1 MVEKKDYLGV
11 SSPLSLAGPSSRDE
25 LLQKQLVL
33 TLEKNNMY
41 ESETISALRNSVMN
55 KLEEITKRF
64 IYEASIRKGL
74 TPDDAKEAG
83 GKVLTFGSCRLGVQA
98 ANADID
104 AVCICPRHITRT
116 DFFEGVY
123 KMLAKRPEVTE
134 LTAIRDAFVPIIK
147 LKFSGIPVDLLCA
160 RLNLSTIPDDLDI
173 DDTSLLVPL
182 DERCIRSVNGTRV
195 ADEILKSVPD
205 IPTFQTAV
213 RCIKLWATRR
223 GIYSNILGFLGGVAW
238 ALMVARVCQLY
249 PNACASTVASKVFS
263 IMVNWQW
270 PHPVVLRES
279 LEGPHLSS
287 IQSWNPKR
295 NPIDKT
301 HKMPII
307 TPAYPTMCSTHNM
320 TNSTFRIV
328 IGECKRAAQI
338 MDKIMVGSLP
348 WDALFEDHSFFK
360 NYRHYLQI
368 VVSSDDSLRQLQWS
382 GLVESRLR
390 GLTNKLESIHGLV
403 LVHPYVEG
411 FDNIYTCVN
420 HEQIAAA
427 VNGVGHSNAFNQHD
441 NHGVKIYTRTFYI
454 GLYFRLGSVRDQGQ
468 IDISRPISE
477 FKRYVRNWEHYNEQH
492 MGVVVKYL
500 RRSMLPDEVTRTTVT
515 KRTNQ

>member
-1 MVEKKDYLGV
+1 MVGKNEYLGV
-11 SSPLSLAGPSSRDE
+11 SAPLSLAGPSSKDE
-25 LLQKQLVL
+25 LLQKQLE
-33 TLEKNNMY
+33 TALEESNMY
-41 ESETISALRNSVMN
+41 ESAAISNLRQTVMS

-64 IYEASIRKGL
+64 IYEASIRKGFS
-74 TPDDAKEAG
+74 PDDAKNAG
-83 GKVLTFGSCRLGVQA
+83 GKALTFGSCRLGVQA

-104 AVCICPRHITRT
+104 AVCICPTHITRS

-123 KMLAKRPEVTE
+123 KMLARRPEVTG

-160 RLNLSTIPDDLDI
+160 RLNLTSIPDDLDI
-173 DDTSLLVPL
+173 DDTSLLVAL

-195 ADEILKSVPD
+195 ADEILKHVPD
-205 IPTFQTAV
+205 VPTFRTAV
-213 RCIKLWATRR
+213 RCIKLWAVRR
-223 GIYSNILGFLGGVAW
+223 GIYSNVFGFLGGVAW

-279 LEGPHLSS
+279 PEGPPLHN

-307 TPAYPTMCSTHNM
+307 TPAYPTMCATHNM

-348 WDALFEDHSFFK
+348 WDALFESHSFFQ

-368 VVSSDDSLRQLQWS
+368 VVSSDDSSRQLRWG
-382 GLVESRLR
+382 GLVEARLR
-390 GLTNKLESIHGLV
+390 GLTNKLEAIHGLV
-403 LVHPYVEG
+403 LVHPFVEG
-411 FDNIYTCVN
+411 FDNVYTCTN
-420 HEQIAAA
+420 AEEIAAA
-427 VNGVGHSNAFNQHD
+427 VNGVGNSSEDGN
-441 NHGVKIYTRTFYI
+441 GVKIYTRAYYI
-454 GLYFRLGSVRDQGQ
+454 GLYFRLGPGQ

-477 FKRYVRNWEHYNEQH
+477 FKRYVRSWKEYDEQH
-492 MGVVVKYL
+492 MGVVVRYL
-500 RRSMLPDEVTRTTVT
+500 RRSVLFH
-515 KRTNQ
+515 Q